1 MSNMNTNNQQDQQ
14 EKITSYKTKLGLVI
28 SLIFIFLLA
37 QSLIIFRWY
46 KSNRIVQV
54 QESSFK
60 IQDSQFNQL
69 WQQLQEKT
77 VSVELN
83 EKIRYGEDIGK
94 LEPFN

>member
-1 MSNMNTNNQQDQQ
+1 MNTNNQQDQQ